1 MHKIPMPNNGRDMA
15 RLLKANGFTVQLG
28 SRGHY
33 KATHPDYPDKPA
45 IRFSST
51 PSEGRWASNTLAW
64 IKRTY
69 QLTLS
74 RK

>member
-15 RLLKANGFTVQLG
+15 RLLKANGFIVQLG
-28 SRGHY
+28 PRGHY
-33 KATHPDYPDKPA
+33 KATHPEYPDKPA

-51 PSEGRWASNTLAW
+51 PSDGRWASNTLAW

-69 QLTLS
+69 RLTL
-74 RK
+74 RKE